1 MKAILNYKKWSSVYE
16 ALTWDVIERE
26 PIAGTQHKVKI
37 KYIDSNT
44 IKVKAVNDF
53 DMVKADGSID
63 QNLPEAIASF
73 LKTHDGTDFARQYPA
88 LQDMTSFYKT
98 NFFSYLVKKES
109 DRRQV
114 VIFSILKRADFG
126 QIGPQVKAV
135 AVSQLGA
142 QAQTPEQQNVLSVAR
157 EEIKKPEVDTK
168 PQSGVKLE
176 QSIPLANL
184 AMLKA
189 ESPLFGLVR
198 DLVAGSLVG
207 GIFTDKKAVDVLNAA
222 ADELEAKRIGEKATL
237 FIKGLLAG
245 LGLSTYKDTYGR
257 EKERTQITQAVA
269 DKLKSLIEAPA
280 SENSSR
286 RYYLGPDA
294 RSLYEQEEGPSSVKI
309 VLPENFNLE
318 AFLRA
323 LGGAEATA
331 QAISTGDIK
340 VPEGGFKYGTRKDTE
355 LAKVQQLIIDR
366 FKGALADDSTY
377 KRLVKATATGNYLEI
392 TQKIV
397 AGLKAG
403 FGMGDKDPNTI
414 TAELVNKIQ
423 TEKLDESY
431 LNSRGELFE
440 AFDRVAYDAAANQK
454 YSAPSVAKPSPT
466 SSAASSQ
473 STSAPT
479 SSSSG
484 QIDKWAER
492 LARALGW
499 AAMGEDEKAVYAV
512 FEEVKTQQQLND
524 LISYWKSLRF
534 GRKKGSTLMAGS
546 SGKWNWSEIKAANK
560 NKISVPDEQYGL
572 AYWIR
577 NLMSPQERNLIKNKL
592 EKNGIEWSEI

>member
-16 ALTWDVIERE
+16 ALLWDVVERE
-26 PIAGTQHKVKI
+26 PIAGTQHKVKV
-37 KYIDSNT
+37 KYVDPNT

-53 DMVKADGSID
+53 DMVKADGTIN
-63 QNLPEAIASF
+63 QNLPEAVVTF
-73 LKTHDGTDFARQYPA
+73 LKTHDGTDFTRQYPA

-109 DRRQV
+109 DARQV
-114 VIFSILKRADFG
+114 VIFSILKRADFK
-126 QIGPQVKAV
+126 QVGPGVKAV

-142 QAQTPEQQNVLSVAR
+142 QAQTPEPQKVLSVAQ
-157 EEIKKPEVDTK
+157 EEIKKPAVETT

-184 AMLKA
+184 PMIKA
-189 ESPLFGLVR
+189 DSPLFGLIR

-207 GIFTDKKAVDVLNAA
+207 GIFTDKKAVEVLNAA

-269 DKLKSLIEAPA
+269 DKLKSLIGAPA

-286 RYYLGPDA
+286 RFYLGLDS

-309 VLPENFNLE
+309 VLPENFNFE
-318 AFLRA
+318 AFLKA
-323 LGGAEATA
+323 LGGAEAA
-331 QAISTGDIK
+331 VQAISTGDIK
-340 VPEGGFKYGTRKDTE
+340 VPEGGFKYGTRKDTG

-366 FKGALADDSTY
+366 FKGVLAEDSTY
-377 KRLVKATATGNYLEI
+377 QRLVKATATGNYLEI

-403 FGMGDKDPNTI
+403 FGMSDKDPNTI

-423 TEKLDESY
+423 TENLSESY

-440 AFDRVAYDAAANQK
+440 AFDRAAYSTAVNQK
-454 YSAPSVAKPSPT
+454 YSAPSSSNSSPT
-466 SSAASSQ
+466 GSAAPSTPASS
-473 STSAPT
+473 PT
-479 SSSSG
+479 GSSSS

-499 AAMGEDEKAVYAV
+499 AAMGEDEEEVYKV
-512 FEEVKTQQQLND
+512 FEEIKTQQQLNN

-534 GRKKGSTLMAGS
+534 GRKKGATLVAGS
-546 SGKWNWSEIKAANK
+546 SNEWNWSEIKKANK
-560 NKISVPDEQYGL
+560 DKIRVSEEGYTL
-572 AYWIR
+572 AYWIK
-577 NLMSPQERNLIKNKL
+577 NLMSITERDLIKDKL
-592 EKNGIEWSEI
+592 KKNGITWSEV